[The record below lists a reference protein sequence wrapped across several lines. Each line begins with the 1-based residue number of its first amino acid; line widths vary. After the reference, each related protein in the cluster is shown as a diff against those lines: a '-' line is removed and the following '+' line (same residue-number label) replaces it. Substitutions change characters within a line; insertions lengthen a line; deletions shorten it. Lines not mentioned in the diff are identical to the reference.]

1 MKLLFALLVSAALAQ
16 YEGASYDYENDYD
29 GNSEQALAKDRRS
42 DVETIE
48 GLLENLTE
56 EDQIKFMIEH
66 LEKEKEAEE
75 RQEAFDNITPEAGEN
90 VTEFQQNGEV
100 VIQQQESEVTE
111 DWQDDVPLDS
121 SQASG
126 YDKEDKMSEDEWLEY
141 YDENLAQSSA
151 DSKRLS

>member
-66 LEKEKEAEE
+66 LEKDKEAEE

-111 DWQDDVPLDS
+111 DWQDDVPPDS